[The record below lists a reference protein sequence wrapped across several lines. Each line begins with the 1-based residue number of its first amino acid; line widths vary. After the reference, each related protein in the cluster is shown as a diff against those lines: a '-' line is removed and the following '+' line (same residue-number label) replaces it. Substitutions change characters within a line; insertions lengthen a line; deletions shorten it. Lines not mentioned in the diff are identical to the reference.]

1 MLPPGLAV
9 PVIPVRLGMIWG
21 SIFTYYYGKIK
32 LRFPAELPHPASVT
46 IGKPVDP
53 NLTGY
58 QMRLLLSEM
67 AAETELIP
75 AGQELPLHS
84 RFAQLAKHHPL
95 RKMIKEFNGTEQR
108 EPRNFSLLVKAVLL
122 SREIRRI
129 VPVEDKYVGIMLPG
143 TAACT
148 VTVLAVMMADKTP
161 AMINF
166 TASREANASAIAQ
179 AGLHC
184 ILTSK
189 LFLKKAN
196 LEPCPQMVY
205 LEDMA
210 AKFTMAVKLFWT
222 AAAALLPWREL
233 MNLVS
238 PESNRD
244 VHRTAVIIFSSGST
258 GIPKGVMLSHHNIN
272 SDLFSLIRIMNWRHS
287 DKIIGNLPAFHGFG
301 FTACLWLPIMYGAE
315 VIYVPNPLDAVVVMQ
330 AIKNNQVTILL
341 ATPGFLQGYMRKG
354 SATDFKSLRMVVCG
368 AEKLRDDIA
377 DKFQNLTGLAIAEG
391 YGCTE
396 LSPVVSVNI
405 AGSILDLGTRVGK
418 RGSIGAPM
426 PGICVKIVDPETFVT
441 LPADTDGLML
451 VKGATVM
458 QGYLNAPEK
467 TAEVIRDGWYITGDI
482 AAMDSRGY
490 ITITGRLSRFS
501 KVAGEMVPHELIEKE
516 INQLLQSE
524 SRVIAVCG
532 APDAKKGEKLV
543 VFYSDKT
550 INPDSIVTALRQR
563 QIPNLWIPRAENF
576 IAIDNIPMLGSGKLD
591 LNAIKLLAQKRF
603 SNIP

>member
-1 MLPPGLAV
+1 
-9 PVIPVRLGMIWG
+9 
-21 SIFTYYYGKIK
+21 
-32 LRFPAELPHPASVT
+32 
-46 IGKPVDP
+46 
-53 NLTGY
+53 
-58 QMRLLLSEM
+58 
-67 AAETELIP
+67 
-75 AGQELPLHS
+75 
-84 RFAQLAKHHPL
+84 
-95 RKMIKEFNGTEQR
+95 
-108 EPRNFSLLVKAVLL
+108 
-122 SREIRRI
+122 
-129 VPVEDKYVGIMLPG
+129 
-143 TAACT
+143 
-148 VTVLAVMMADKTP
+148 
-161 AMINF
+161 
-166 TASREANASAIAQ
+166 
-179 AGLHC
+179 
-184 ILTSK
+184 
-189 LFLKKAN
+189 
-196 LEPCPQMVY
+196 
-205 LEDMA
+205 
-210 AKFTMAVKLFWT
+210 
-222 AAAALLPWREL
+222 
-233 MNLVS
+233 
-238 PESNRD
+238 
-244 VHRTAVIIFSSGST
+244 
-258 GIPKGVMLSHHNIN
+258 
-272 SDLFSLIRIMNWRHS
+272 
-287 DKIIGNLPAFHGFG
+287 
-301 FTACLWLPIMYGAE
+301 
-315 VIYVPNPLDAVVVMQ
+315 
-330 AIKNNQVTILL
+330 
-341 ATPGFLQGYMRKG
+341 
-354 SATDFKSLRMVVCG
+354 MVVCG

-591 LNAIKLLAQKRF
+591 LNAIKLLAQQRF
-603 SNIP
+603 SNTP